1 MEQYFVYLPMRDYS
15 GGCMDHGVLV
25 DAETTDDAIYK
36 ANIDPSNMTAAFPDT
51 TLEVA
56 VRVPD
61 HLIWL
66 PNEEKLEYY
75 MGLAKALGEKAFYRQ
90 VMKVKGYKPHK
101 GPKHKFFIDDV
112 EVSESEWYA
121 R

>member
-1 MEQYFVYLPMRDYS
+1 MERTLI
-15 GGCMDHGVLV
+15 LL
-25 DAETTDDAIYK
+25 K
-36 ANIDPSNMTAAFPDT
+36 PDT
-51 TLEVA
+51 VKRGIIGEIIT
-56 VRVPD
+56 RF
-61 HLIWL
+61 
-66 PNEEKLEYY
+66 
-75 MGLAKALGEKAFYRQ
+75 EKAFYRQ